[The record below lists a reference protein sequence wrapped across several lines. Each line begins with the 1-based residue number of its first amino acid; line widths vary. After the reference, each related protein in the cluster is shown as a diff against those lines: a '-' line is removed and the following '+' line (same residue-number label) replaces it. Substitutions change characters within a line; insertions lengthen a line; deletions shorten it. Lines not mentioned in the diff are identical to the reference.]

1 MIKLYHG
8 TSRCLAEKII
18 KEGFQSHTWF
28 ASNEK
33 RARVFGKLKDG
44 IPVVLVIELSEEE
57 LQKRLLVS
65 QYTPKEKL
73 HPEGGMEYLLGNYWG
88 GMPKKRLRPINQGLS
103 CMTV

>member
-44 IPVVLVIELSEEE
+44 IPVVDFVKTMSSFF
-57 LQKRLLVS
+57 LLIS
-65 QYTPKEKL
+65 SPTNS
-73 HPEGGMEYLLGNYWG
+73 GN
-88 GMPKKRLRPINQGLS
+88 QS
-103 CMTV
+103 